1 MNTPPVLERSGI
13 VPIYLQLV
21 EWMREKIVGGT
32 WPAGHKLT
40 AEADLAQELGLARG
54 TVRKAIEALIAEG
67 LLMRTHG
74 RGTFVT
80 PEPVEQPL
88 AERLVTYSEALIAQG
103 IAYETRVLEQRIV
116 PAPPLVAAQL
126 GIAEGSDVFYLE
138 RIRSVDGVP
147 LLLLHNYIV
156 AATCPGITEVDFAT
170 YRLFQVLEETY
181 GLRLE
186 WGKRTFRAQIAD
198 ESTAALLDIDTG
210 DALMHMAQTTFL
222 NDNGPVEFSDV
233 WLRGN
238 RFRLSAV
245 VKRGLKAGLDILC
258 ITAPDG
264 SLRIEAEKRVE
275 L

>member
-1 MNTPPVLERSGI
+1 MDTPPILERSGI

-21 EWMREKIVGGT
+21 EWMRTQIASGA
-32 WPAGHKLT
+32 WPARYKLT

-54 TVRKAIEALIAEG
+54 TVRKAIAALIAEG

-103 IAYETRVLEQRIV
+103 IAHKTSVLDHRIV
-116 PAPPLVAAQL
+116 PAPSFVASQL
-126 GIAEGSDVFYLE
+126 GISEGSDVFYLA

-147 LLLLHNYIV
+147 LLLLHNFV
-156 AATCPGITEVDFAT
+156 NAASCPGIESIDFT
-170 YRLFQVLEETY
+170 SCRLFQVLEDTY

-186 WGKRTFRAQIAD
+186 WGKRTFQARIAD
-198 ESTAALLDIDTG
+198 EYTAGFLDINSG
-210 DALMHMAQTTFL
+210 DALMHLSQTTFV
-222 NDNGPVEFSDV
+222 NGNRPIEYSDV

-238 RFRLSAV
+238 RFRLSATV
-245 VKRGLKAGLDILC
+245 QRGIEPGLDIL
-258 ITAPDG
+258 
-264 SLRIEAEKRVE
+264 RIGNPVGLTHSDMENGVE
-275 L
+275 P